1 MRAIW
6 VLAVNTFKEVIRD
19 RILYALVVFAILL
32 IGFSLALGQ
41 LSFAEQA
48 RISADFGLGAIHLC
62 AIVLAIFI
70 GSNLVYKEIEKKTIL
85 TILVRPI
92 SRVQFILG
100 KSLGLTLLILT
111 MIGGLAAIL
120 ALIFSGLGVKIDE
133 RLVVVLLGMMAEAVV
148 LLGFTVLFSMFTK
161 PLLVVV
167 FSTGIFLI
175 GHWQSSLRFFAD
187 HSGGGPLKPIAWL
200 VHYALP
206 DLERLNWKPLIVY
219 DLPLDLPAKMSS
231 FAYALVW
238 FALCI
243 SLSALVFKRKDVG

>member
-1 MRAIW
+1 MRPIW

-19 RILYALVVFAILL
+19 RILYALIVFAILL

-48 RISADFGLGAIHLC
+48 RISTDFGLGAIHLC
-62 AIVLAIFI
+62 AVVLAVFI

-111 MIGGLAAIL
+111 MTAGLAAIL
-120 ALIFSGLGVKIDE
+120 ALIFAGIGVKLDE
-133 RLVVVLLGMMAEAVV
+133 RLLIVLLGIMSEALV
-148 LLGFTVLFSMFTK
+148 LLGFTILFSMFTK

-167 FSTGIFLI
+167 FSIGIFLI
-175 GHWQSSLRFFAD
+175 GHWQDSLRFFANQAD
-187 HSGGGPLKPIAWL
+187 GGPLKPVAWA
-200 VHYALP
+200 VQYGLP
-206 DLERLNWKPLIVY
+206 DLERLNWKSLIVY
-219 DLPLDLPAKMSS
+219 DMPLDLPAKMSS